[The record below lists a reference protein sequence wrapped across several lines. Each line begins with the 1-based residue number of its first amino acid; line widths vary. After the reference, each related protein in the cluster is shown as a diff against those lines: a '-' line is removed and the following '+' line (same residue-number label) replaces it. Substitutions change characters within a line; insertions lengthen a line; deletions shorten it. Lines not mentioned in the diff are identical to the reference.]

1 MNHGL
6 VLPLN
11 GDYDATSIKLQRVAN

>member
-6 VLPLN
+6 VLPLT
-11 GDYDATSIKLQRVAN
+11 GDYDATSIKLDRVAD